1 MVTQRSRQE
10 SLADEKQREKKK
22 KEKEF
27 KKRHKQW
34 LEKERG
40 KGISPGWGPF
50 KGPDLNKWKN
60 LTPEEKWERRK
71 EAEKYQAMNKG
82 GAVNSRAIAKKYFK
96 GGMV

>member
-34 LEKERG
+34 IEGLKEKEKNLFRMEPY
-40 KGISPGWGPF
+40 KGQ
-50 KGPDLNKWKN
+50 KWNEPEWNPKN
-60 LTPEEKWERRK
+60 LTPEEKWKRRE
-71 EAEKYQAMNKG
+71 EAEKYQAHRN
-82 GAVNSRAIAKKYFK
+82 NRRP
-96 GGMV
+96 